1 MIATVFD
8 KLRFKKIL
16 EEALADRKITEY
28 AEESGVNRTY
38 LSKYLNLRLDSPP
51 SPEIIKRLAEK
62 AHNNVTYEDLM
73 SVAGFLPNINQTRN
87 LEGKYRED
95 VELDKEWNEIGSVLR
110 RSGKK
115 MTAVDKRR
123 ILRIIKAA
131 IPADDD
137 DA

>member
-1 MIATVFD
+1 MFD
-8 KLRFKKIL
+8 KLRFKKTL
-16 EEALADRKITEY
+16 EDALGDRKTTEY

-51 SPEIIKRLAEK
+51 GPEIIKRLAEK

-73 SVAGFLPNINQTRN
+73 SAAGFLSNIIQTRN
-87 LEGKYRED
+87 QEGNYRED

-131 IPADDD
+131 IPDEDDD
-137 DA
+137 G

>member
-1 MIATVFD
+1 MFD

-16 EEALADRKITEY
+16 EDALGGRKITEY
-28 AEESGVNRTY
+28 ADESGVNRTY

-51 SPEIIKRLAEK
+51 GPEIIKRLAEK
-62 AHNNVTYEDLM
+62 AHNKVTYEDLM
-73 SVAGFLPNINQTRN
+73 SAAGFLPIKNQTGDIKGIN
-87 LEGKYRED
+87 KED
-95 VELDKEWNEIGSVLR
+95 VELEKEWNEIGSVIR

-131 IPADDD
+131 IPVDDD
-137 DA
+137 E

>member
-1 MIATVFD
+1 MFD
-8 KLRFKKIL
+8 KLTFKKIL
-16 EEALADRKITEY
+16 EAALGDRKITEY
-28 AEESGVNRTY
+28 ADESGVNRTY

-51 SPEIIKRLAEK
+51 GPEIIKRLAEK
-62 AHNNVTYEDLM
+62 AHNNITYEDLM
-73 SVAGFLPNINQTRN
+73 SVAGFLPNINQTRK
-87 LEGKYRED
+87 LEGKYNED
-95 VELDKEWNEIGSVLR
+95 GELEKEWNEIGSVLR

-137 DA
+137 DE

>member
-1 MIATVFD
+1 MFD

-16 EEALADRKITEY
+16 EEALGDRKTTEY

-51 SPEIIKRLAEK
+51 GPEIIKRLAEK

-73 SVAGFLPNINQTRN
+73 SAAGFLSNINQTRDLKGN
-87 LEGKYRED
+87 SKED
-95 VELDKEWNEIGSVLR
+95 VELEKEWNEIGSVLR

-131 IPADDD
+131 IPADDED
-137 DA
+137 E

>member
-1 MIATVFD
+1 MFD

-16 EEALADRKITEY
+16 EDALGDRKTTEY

-51 SPEIIKRLAEK
+51 GPEIIKRLAEK

-73 SVAGFLPNINQTRN
+73 NAAGFLSDKSQAGNPQRKN
-87 LEGKYRED
+87 RED
-95 VELDKEWNEIGSVLR
+95 VELEKEWDEIGSVLR
-110 RSGKK
+110 RSGNK

-137 DA
+137 DETN